1 MRWRLCFGGAWWCAG
16 GTDRGLFLE
25 CDRAELAVAAALAP
39 GDGGQ
44 LRSVLACFCGQHR
57 FLVARQ
63 RKALPNPRPRSPS
76 RMVCMGFSI
85 GDSPQR
91 DPQLFTATR
100 TLFGR
105 PSAMTSSTPTTI
117 RQRLVAHRP
126 EVLAL
131 AQRHGA
137 TNLRVY
143 GSIAKGQE
151 HPGSDLDLLV
161 DLAEDQSLLGLIG
174 FRQELEDLLGCLVD
188 VTEAETLHPLIRHE
202 ILDQAQ
208 VL

>member
-1 MRWRLCFGGAWWCAG
+1 M
-16 GTDRGLFLE
+16 D
-25 CDRAELAVAAALAP
+25 
-39 GDGGQ
+39 
-44 LRSVLACFCGQHR
+44 
-57 FLVARQ
+57 
-63 RKALPNPRPRSPS
+63 
-76 RMVCMGFSI
+76 CMGYSI

-105 PSAMTSSTPTTI
+105 SSAMTSSTPTTI

-151 HPGSDLDLLV
+151 HQGSDLDLLV
-161 DLAEDQSLLGLIG
+161 DLAEDQSLLGLIS

-188 VTEAETLHPLIRHE
+188 VTEAETLHPLIRRE

-208 VL
+208 LL

>member
-1 MRWRLCFGGAWWCAG
+1 
-16 GTDRGLFLE
+16 
-25 CDRAELAVAAALAP
+25 
-39 GDGGQ
+39 
-44 LRSVLACFCGQHR
+44 
-57 FLVARQ
+57 
-63 RKALPNPRPRSPS
+63 
-76 RMVCMGFSI
+76 
-85 GDSPQR
+85 
-91 DPQLFTATR
+91 
-100 TLFGR
+100 
-105 PSAMTSSTPTTI
+105 MTSSTPTTI
-117 RQRLVAHRP
+117 RQRLVAHRH

>member
-1 MRWRLCFGGAWWCAG
+1 MNPL
-16 GTDRGLFLE
+16 
-25 CDRAELAVAAALAP
+25 
-39 GDGGQ
+39 
-44 LRSVLACFCGQHR
+44 SV
-57 FLVARQ
+57 
-63 RKALPNPRPRSPS
+63 
-76 RMVCMGFSI
+76 
-85 GDSPQR
+85 
-91 DPQLFTATR
+91 
-100 TLFGR
+100 
-105 PSAMTSSTPTTI
+105 
-117 RQRLVAHRP
+117 RQRLLAHRP

-208 VL
+208 LL